1 MSCIVHNVNTCRLL
15 GGSGRP
21 QPRAAVAVKVPALL
35 KAAAVPLKSEAAEE
49 VLQAWPL
56 AA

>member
-1 MSCIVHNVNTCRLL
+1 MSCIVHNNVITCRLL

-21 QPRAAVAVKVPALL
+21 QPRAAVAVKVPVLF
-35 KAAAVPLKSEAAEE
+35 KAAACPTKSDAVE